1 MAGQKGQ
8 VKSDKSRVTGK
19 SDVTRVICQEWL
31 DQNDDKLQLYIYQMV
46 KKPIVAGQKGQIK
59 RNSSEFQEYKCK
71 I

>member
-1 MAGQKGQ
+1 ML
-8 VKSDKSRVTGK
+8 SRVI
-19 SDVTRVICQEWL
+19 SQEWL
-31 DQNDDKLQLYIYQMV
+31 DKSDDRLQLYIYQMV